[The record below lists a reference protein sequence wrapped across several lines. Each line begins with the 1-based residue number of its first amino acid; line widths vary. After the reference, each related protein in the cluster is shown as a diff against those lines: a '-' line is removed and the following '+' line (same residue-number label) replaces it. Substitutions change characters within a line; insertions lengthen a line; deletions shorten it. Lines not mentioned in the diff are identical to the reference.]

1 MTESYLRRVSRGT
14 LQDFPKIV
22 KEGMQDYASRLS
34 AVVRDVP
41 PDDYAMLVVVLED
54 LAASMRAITPQP
66 LQESMDGIRKSFTP
80 TLISGVF
87 RRKEDSQ

>member
-14 LQDFPKIV
+14 LQDFPEIV
-22 KEGMQDYASRLS
+22 KKGMQDYASRLS

-54 LAASMRAITPQP
+54 LVASMRTLTPAP
-66 LQESMDGIRKSFTP
+66 LQAAMDGMRGFFSP
-80 TLISGVF
+80 TIISAA
-87 RRKEDSQ
+87 RRREAGT